1 MGPAGRFPA
10 TVAGMRLHRR
20 AAPRSQPGAPL
31 HQPLHLPLDL
41 PLLLPLLVLTAGCS
55 RCGPPHLDAV
65 GPRIVSNQTAYP
77 VMLYGDRFTEGMK
90 LQLGPP
96 YSATL
101 PCTLVDKTHATALLP
116 ATRSFA
122 LGGQSEAAA
131 SARLLTAQGQPGE
144 GEVKVTV
151 IDDVGFPQP
160 TGLVAAS
167 DGQRA
172 FVVSPT
178 TDEVWVYHLDGAPV
192 ERIPVG
198 DGPRAL
204 ALFGSGPGERLAVVH
219 DFSDEL
225 RLLDTGDPKARQ
237 TVVPVR
243 AGGLGLT
250 TDPARPLSVFI
261 ANHRSNTVQVV
272 TLPSGAVVELEV
284 GVRPRAL
291 AVIDGGRAIAVANAG
306 SGDVSLLSTA
316 PPLGPEVARIQP
328 RPGTSIVGG
337 HTEKW
342 AQYVV
347 GGRQPRALAWSQV
360 QKRLFV
366 ASAGVNLGPN
376 PDKLEIS
383 TNGGIGVVDPATG
396 KWVRHVSILAGV
408 PQSLALDD
416 ARGLL
421 YAADLSR
428 GLLTVL
434 DTRRLAESD
443 EDARTA
449 VLASLPL
456 PPAPGAPHI
465 LDHAQLGQGRRAGV
479 EVLSGPES
487 IALVPGGET
496 VLVLSRF
503 DGSLTQVD
511 VRDPRNPKLLRTW
524 PGPAA
529 PAQPQTLRRAG
540 ELLYYTD
547 VGRSSMSCDA
557 CHPGGHDDGVF
568 YAKTHPLRFY
578 RSSTLR
584 AIRETPPY
592 FFPGGFPSLEVTGH
606 VVMGRNR
613 LHNPDPTQAEVR
625 ALSIYQAALT
635 PLPNPFLNADGSLP
649 EKVTLPDGRA
659 GNPRKGLAT
668 FETKAGCRLCHPAP
682 HFTLDQ
688 SPERRGQSF
697 EVGTPV
703 TLDLHPE
710 WQELQPGGHQVPSLT
725 GAWDEFPLLASGAGG
740 LAVKDGAVVP
750 TTRFPLR
757 TVLEW
762 QGDHKHGNARL
773 LSAEEKDDL
782 LAYLLTL

>member
-1 MGPAGRFPA
+1 
-10 TVAGMRLHRR
+10 MRNARR
-20 AAPRSQPGAPL
+20 SAPRAPL
-31 HQPLHLPLDL
+31 LV
-41 PLLLPLLVLTAGCS
+41 PLLVLAAGCS
-55 RCGPPHLDAV
+55 RCGPPRLDAV
-65 GPRIVSNQTAYP
+65 GPRIVSNQTTYP
-77 VMLYGDRFTEGMK
+77 VMLYGERFTEGMK
-90 LQLGPP
+90 LQVGPP
-96 YSATL
+96 YSTEL
-101 PCTLVDKTHATALLP
+101 PCALVDKTHATALLP
-116 ATRSFA
+116 ATKSFA
-122 LGGQSEAAA
+122 LGGSSEAAA
-131 SARLLTAQGQPGE
+131 SAKLLAADGKPGE
-144 GEVKVTV
+144 GEVKITV

-160 TGLVAAS
+160 TGLIAAS
-167 DGQRA
+167 DGKRA
-172 FVVSPT
+172 FAVSPT

-192 ERIPVG
+192 ERITVG

-204 ALFGSGPGERLAVVH
+204 GLTGSAAGERLVVAH
-219 DFSDEL
+219 DFAAEL
-225 RLLDTGDPKARQ
+225 RLLDAADPGAPQRAL
-237 TVVPVR
+237 PVA
-243 AGGLGLT
+243 AGALGLAV
-250 TDPARPLSVFI
+250 DAGLELAFV
-261 ANHRSNTVQVV
+261 ANHRSSSLQIVNLATGALLAELVTGLRPHAVAIGGPVV
-272 TLPSGAVVELEV
+272 
-284 GVRPRAL
+284 
-291 AVIDGGRAIAVANAG
+291 AVANAG
-306 SGDVSLLSTA
+306 TGDVSMFDFDKATA
-316 PPLGPEVARIQP
+316 PQQQPPEQRLQP
-328 RPGTSIVGG
+328 RPGTGIVGG
-337 HTEKW
+337 HTERW

-347 GGRQPRALAWSQV
+347 GGRQPRALAWSQSL
-360 QKRLFV
+360 KRLFV

-376 PDKLEIS
+376 PDKIEIS

-416 ARGLL
+416 KRGLL
-421 YAADLSR
+421 YAADISR

-434 DTRRLAESD
+434 DTRKLAASD
-443 EDARTA
+443 EAARTA

-456 PPAPGAPHI
+456 PPAPGAPHL
-465 LDHAQLGQGRRAGV
+465 LDHAGLGAERRAGV

-487 IALVPGGET
+487 IALAPGGET

-511 VRDPRNPKLLRTW
+511 VRDPRNPAVLRTQ

-529 PAQPQTLRRAG
+529 PAQPQTLRRSG

-578 RSSTLR
+578 RSPTLR

-592 FFPGGFPSLEVTGH
+592 FFPGGFPTLEVTGH

-635 PLPNPFLNADGSLP
+635 PLPNPNLNADGSLP
-649 EKVTLPDGRA
+649 ETVTLPDGRA
-659 GNPRKGLAT
+659 GNPRKGLTT

-697 EVGTPV
+697 EVGTPI
-703 TLDLHPE
+703 TLDLHQE

-740 LAVKDGAVVP
+740 LAVQDGAVVP

-762 QGDHKHGNARL
+762 QGEHRHGNARL